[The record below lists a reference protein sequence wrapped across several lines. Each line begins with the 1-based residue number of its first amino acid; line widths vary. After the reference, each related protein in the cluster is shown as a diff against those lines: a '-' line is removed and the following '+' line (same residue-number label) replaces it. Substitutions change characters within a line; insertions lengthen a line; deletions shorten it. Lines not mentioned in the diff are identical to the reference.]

1 MENGDIGFVAL
12 PFGKP
17 GKQKMKDCRALFVA
31 GPHDNG
37 LIDVLVQLPTGREH
51 ITIFAA
57 DFRPMKHLRWKHR
70 HGLKTLE
77 AGADEMTTTASK
89 EGPRRPFVSARR
101 AGA

>member
-51 ITIFAA
+51 ITIRSE
-57 DFRPMKHLRWKHR
+57 DFKPARRLRWKHR
-70 HGLKTLE
+70 HGL
-77 AGADEMTTTASK
+77 GAAN
-89 EGPRRPFVSARR
+89 A
-101 AGA
+101 